1 MLVQSID
8 RAAIEYPAGRIVLAS
23 TLVPVEVRAEKPSD
37 WSSVRSIHLAAFG
50 DHGEVVANL
59 VDDLRDPVARG
70 EGLSLVAEVEDRL
83 VGHVMFS
90 PSLLD
95 APKCLVPV
103 QVLSP
108 IGVIPECQRMGI
120 GTALIRRG
128 VELLSERLVPLV
140 FLEGPPT
147 YYSAP
152 RVRAGGRTRI
162 PKAVTADPGRSVPSP
177 PTPRLRT
184 LDDGHPRLLRDV
196 LEERRRR
203 ASRARRLRLAP
214 RSCTR
219 KPPGSSRGLW
229 FVAPPRRG
237 VRGEGRARG
246 RFRSWRAPCSG
257 CRRRR

>member
-8 RAAIEYPAGRIVLAS
+8 RAAIGCPAGRIALAS

-103 QVLSP
+103 QVVSP
-108 IGVIPECQRMGI
+108 IGVVPECQKMGI

-128 VELLSERLVPLV
+128 VELLSERQVPLV
-140 FLEGPPT
+140 FLEGPPA
-147 YYSAP
+147 YYSRFGFEPAAEHGFRKP
-152 RVRAGGRTRI
+152 SLRI
-162 PKAVTADPGRSVPSP
+162 PDAAFQV
-177 PTPRLRT
+177 
-184 LDDGHPRLLRDV
+184 
-196 LEERRRR
+196 
-203 ASRARRLRLAP
+203 LRLPAYAP
-214 RSCTR
+214 WMTGTLVYSETFWRNDVV
-219 KPPGSSRGLW
+219 GLRE
-229 FVAPPRRG
+229 ADT
-237 VRGEGRARG
+237 
-246 RFRSWRAPCSG
+246 
-257 CRRRR
+257 